1 MSNKT
6 SLDKDFNIATAA
18 TTNSWPSATGVPAAS
33 VYTFGSI
40 NKLTETASPLVVD
53 TDIVKSSMA
62 GLVYLKQ
69 STPAYRATNVLTT
82 MPTIAQNVSTFT
94 VPVSVAPTAYRT
106 TLLFITQ
113 LASSG
118 GNAALPTSVTGAGMT
133 WSNVTTAIAG
143 ARRVSLYAAVSSSP
157 STASIVITT
166 AASQTVISA
175 LCYSIDGTNFTS
187 VSATTSAAAAAFTG
201 SVLSYILPFSA
212 AVDSSIGGINIGF
225 LYRFVAFA
233 SPTIGNAVTSHWYNS
248 TTPAFALGD
257 ATSVASSVGFT
268 VTAGNAG
275 GGLYAVCQL
284 KSVAT
289 QKVNIP
295 IQSNEVD
302 VSPIGTS
309 QYLLVPPLKA
319 TTITDTSGS
328 TYFYFFGSKDG
339 NGKLLNYYYLV
350 FGSHYNGKSGSGTP
364 NVSTPGGSLV
374 KVEAGVSTTIA
385 TVGATSQLDRNYEDF
400 WNAKVITSPADS
412 GLFTVKFIVDIP
424 ASNTGAPSDQFSY
437 TSTPLTKYGDS
448 SGFIMDSLRN
458 YSTSVPI
465 AYNDIKG
472 MSINDISVSNLKP
485 AMQGINRSVNW

>member
-18 TTNSWPSATGVPAAS
+18 TADSWPSATGVPAAS

-113 LASSG
+113 LASSA

-133 WSNVTTAIAG
+133 WSNVTTAIVG
-143 ARRVSLYAAVSSSP
+143 TRRVSLYAAVSSSP

-187 VSATTSAAAAAFTG
+187 ISATTSGAAAASTG
-201 SVLSYILPFSA
+201 SVLAYTLPFSA

-225 LYRFVAFA
+225 LYRFSAFA
-233 SPTIGNAVTSHWYNS
+233 SPTITNAVTSHWYNS
-248 TTPAFALGD
+248 TTPGFAVGD
-257 ATSVASSVGFT
+257 ATSGASSVGFT
-268 VTAGNAG
+268 VTAGNAS
-275 GGLYAVCQL
+275 GGLYAVCHL
-284 KSVAT
+284 ESVAT

-295 IQSNEVD
+295 IQSNGVD

-309 QYLLVPPLKA
+309 QYLLVPPYKA
-319 TTITDTSGS
+319 TTTTDTSGS

-350 FGSHYNGKSGSGTP
+350 FGSHYNGKTSGTP

-424 ASNTGAPSDQFSY
+424 ASNTGAPADQFSY

-458 YSTSVPI
+458 YPTSIPI
-465 AYNDIKG
+465 AFNDIKG

-485 AMQGINRSVNW
+485 AMQGISRSANW